1 MRNQQDTVNV
11 SPKSTCA
18 KAGQAVDEWEI
29 MEGEEEEELEE
40 EGRII
45 KGPKAI
51 YKPSQ
56 EEWDNHMKSHIPFR
70 RWCPYCVKGRCKSGA
85 HQSLK
90 KTEDEKEKEV
100 PVISFDYM
108 FPKKGDSKE
117 LGIESLP
124 IIGGID
130 RKRKSYMAHMVPEK

>member
-11 SPKSTCA
+11 SPKSTCV
-18 KAGQAVDEWEI
+18 KTGQAVDEWEI

-56 EEWDNHMKSHIPFR
+56 EEWDNHMKSHIQFR
-70 RWCPYCVKGRCKSGA
+70 RRCP
-85 HQSLK
+85 
-90 KTEDEKEKEV
+90 
-100 PVISFDYM
+100 
-108 FPKKGDSKE
+108 
-117 LGIESLP
+117 
-124 IIGGID
+124 
-130 RKRKSYMAHMVPEK
+130 